1 MTQLEYLNLE
11 NNLISFIESHSF
23 LDLINLE
30 TLILSLNKLSNFN
43 DTFIFSPLSSLK
55 YLNLS
60 SNQIELIQT
69 HLFKDLFKLET
80 LDLSLNR
87 IRLIQS
93 FGLNHLLNLRNLH
106 LNENDDDFF
115 SIESNTSMFHL
126 DSIQNIFISKS
137 ILNNKEENVLKFL
150 SLFEEKTKR
159 QLIKRNVLGI
169 SFFKSLFLTSKYD
182 SPQSNKYDCNL
193 TLFFIRKNVHFNF
206 KTETEIFDYFSQC
219 SLISIKNTAL
229 NGFLIKDRNS
239 LIFKDFGVYF
249 FWLYLLCVL
258 AFIFYLL
265 ITHKE

>member
-1 MTQLEYLNLE
+1 M
-11 NNLISFIESHSF
+11 
-23 LDLINLE
+23 
-30 TLILSLNKLSNFN
+30 
-43 DTFIFSPLSSLK
+43 SSLK

-60 SNQIELIQT
+60 SNQIELIQS

-93 FGLNHLLNLRNLH
+93 FGLNQLLNLRNLH
-106 LNENDDDFF
+106 LYENDDDFF

-137 ILNNKEENVLKFL
+137 ILNNNREEENVHKFL

-169 SFFKSLFLTSKYD
+169 SFFKSLFLTSKY
-182 SPQSNKYDCNL
+182 SKYDCNL

-219 SLISIKNTAL
+219 SLISIKNTTL
-229 NGFLIKDRNS
+229 NDSLVKDRNS

-249 FWLYLLCVL
+249 FWLYLLFVL
-258 AFIFYLL
+258 LLGFYFLISHEIESNIF
-265 ITHKE
+265 

>member
-1 MTQLEYLNLE
+1 MFKIRLNMD
-11 NNLISFIESHSF
+11 FTGK
-23 LDLINLE
+23 LE

-93 FGLNHLLNLRNLH
+93 FGLNQLLNLRNLH
-106 LNENDDDFF
+106 LYENDDDFF

-169 SFFKSLFLTSKYD
+169 SFFKSLFLTSKY
-182 SPQSNKYDCNL
+182 SKYDCNL

-219 SLISIKNTAL
+219 SLISIKNTTL
-229 NGFLIKDRNS
+229 NDSLLRDRNI

-249 FWLYLLCVL
+249 FWLYLLSVL

-265 ITHKE
+265 ITHKA